1 MGIVSL
7 FYSLDVSQGYI
18 FSLFIQLLETFIL
31 DYFIQKKLIIG
42 GQEVYWS
49 TRDVRLVFWCDEA
62 LSLIQPSDKEILRR
76 ECEK

>member
-42 GQEVYWS
+42 GQEVY
-49 TRDVRLVFWCDEA
+49 
-62 LSLIQPSDKEILRR
+62 
-76 ECEK
+76 